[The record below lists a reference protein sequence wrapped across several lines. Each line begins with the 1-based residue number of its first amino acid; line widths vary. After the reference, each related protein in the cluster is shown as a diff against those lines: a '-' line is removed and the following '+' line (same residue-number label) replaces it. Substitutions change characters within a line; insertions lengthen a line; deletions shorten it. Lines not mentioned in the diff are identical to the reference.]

1 MSTEIEFSNCNKHT
15 AQLKQWIVH
24 RSHDLRRNKNNRTC
38 SDIAQFTD
46 TPVLGHSHTSII
58 IEFSFQSRLT
68 TCIKRPF
75 MNVKHNLL
83 YLYGQFIIHKWEMA
97 FQIK

>member
-1 MSTEIEFSNCNKHT
+1 MIFTETK
-15 AQLKQWIVH
+15 K
-24 RSHDLRRNKNNRTC
+24 RTC

-46 TPVLGHSHTSII
+46 TPVLGHSNTSII

-97 FQIK
+97 FQIKCLNNRCP